1 MNSRRPR
8 ELLMLGLP
16 TRIIISQLLPAFPCL
31 MFQTA
36 ELDDV
41 PCESADGR
49 ESSGKVEWIRAAAQQ
64 RESKGTTRPF
74 HHQLGNKSSDD
85 GIIQRGQEAAD
96 HRNLT

>member
-1 MNSRRPR
+1 
-8 ELLMLGLP
+8 MLGLP

-49 ESSGKVEWIRAAAQQ
+49 ESSGKVECIRAAAPQ

-74 HHQLGNKSSDD
+74 HHHQLGNESSDD
-85 GIIQRGQEAAD
+85 GIIQRGQESAD